1 MTRIL
6 AVSALALSAFVC
18 ANAAA
23 GIDLASLWDHG
34 NPALSEQRFRA
45 ALQTA
50 TGDDRIIVQTQIAR
64 TFVFRKQFAQ
74 ARAVLADLAPTIAA
88 AGPEART
95 RYYLELGRTFAS
107 GQHQSWDR
115 TAETTTLARRNFEQ
129 ALATAKAAQLD
140 GLAVDAIHM
149 FVFVD
154 TAPADQF
161 KWNLAA
167 LALVEASSQP
177 AAKRWEATIRN
188 NTGFALHTLGRYQE
202 ALDQFQQALAL
213 RRNNGNADAV
223 RAAAWSVAWTLRAL
237 QETDAALAIQLR
249 LEREAAAA
257 AKPDPRIFQ
266 ELKLL
271 YQAKGQA
278 ERAAHY
284 GALGQVHPQ

>member
-1 MTRIL
+1 
-6 AVSALALSAFVC
+6 
-18 ANAAA
+18 
-23 GIDLASLWDHG
+23 
-34 NPALSEQRFRA
+34 
-45 ALQTA
+45 
-50 TGDDRIIVQTQIAR
+50 
-64 TFVFRKQFAQ
+64 
-74 ARAVLADLAPTIAA
+74 
-88 AGPEART
+88 
-95 RYYLELGRTFAS
+95 
-107 GQHQSWDR
+107 
-115 TAETTTLARRNFEQ
+115 
-129 ALATAKAAQLD
+129 
-140 GLAVDAIHM
+140 M

-154 TAPADQF
+154 TAPADQL

-213 RRNNGNADAV
+213 RRKNGNADAV
-223 RAAAWSVAWTLRAL
+223 RAAEWSVAWTLRAL
-237 QETDAALAIQLR
+237 RETDAALAIQLR

-257 AKPDPRIFQ
+257 AKPDLRIFE